1 MTRVSGQ
8 KNAFRSPQTKTKS
21 RQDVVNKKV
30 VFSPIFGQ
38 LFSFSCIALDMT
50 QNIVAIF
57 HIDGLSWLAGG
68 QFNRAPTSK
77 WWSAQLVSSE
87 VLPVHPMFPLAASRE
102 WWDTLSAGRYY
113 GILDD
118 PCSHYV
124 LPRNSG
130 TLHDVPMGN
139 RTEY

>member
-1 MTRVSGQ
+1 MPSDRHKPNPNLAVMLS
-8 KNAFRSPQTKTKS
+8 KN
-21 RQDVVNKKV
+21 V
-30 VFSPIFGQ
+30 VFSPIAGQ
-38 LFSFSCIALDMT
+38 LFSFLCIALDLT
-50 QNIVAIF
+50 QNIVA
-57 HIDGLSWLAGG
+57 HIPYRWLALVGFG
-68 QFNRAPTSK
+68 SVYWGSPSK

-102 WWDTLSAGRYY
+102 WWDTVSAGRYH
-113 GILDD
+113 GILDG
-118 PCSHYV
+118 PCSHCE